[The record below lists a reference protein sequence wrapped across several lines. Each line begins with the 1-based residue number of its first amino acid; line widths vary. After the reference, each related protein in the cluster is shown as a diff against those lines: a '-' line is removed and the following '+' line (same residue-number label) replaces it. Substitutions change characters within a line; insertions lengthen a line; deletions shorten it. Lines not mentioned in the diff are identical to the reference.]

1 MRSVCVARDYSNDS
15 SSILICRCGK
25 KRSAETS
32 IEQISLRSLRVNSH
46 SLRALGFMLD
56 ATCLKNI
63 SKSQGKE
70 NSSRFEPILG

>member
-1 MRSVCVARDYSNDS
+1 MQKPVYRTNTV
-15 SSILICRCGK
+15 LITK
-25 KRSAETS
+25 K
-32 IEQISLRSLRVNSH
+32 SLRVNSH